1 MGWKARELRAKRKAK
16 SMMKSIP
23 GSHLVLGAEE
33 VDMSTHTT
41 LKKAA
46 LRLSGLNKK
55 KAKKKVKK
63 GKKSVKSRYVK
74 SVMASAFWRHQNDHG
89 QSLAKNKK
97 VHSWM
102 PNLPKN
108 LKEMAEKGHAKEH
121 RRQLKAKGK
130 SMRRWGLS
138 PADVKKT
145 KKEKMLAKVKKGG
158 KKAAWLA
165 KKKAKALAQ
174 KKKVKKA
181 EAHPLSILGHHK
193 RAKRKSKGGK
203 KKKHKKTSPADK
215 GAKKGKKKKSRKGK
229 LQKKLKKNKRKTVK
243 KAKHLLKKTLKK
255 VKKKAKKAKK
265 SMKAAIKHSIK
276 HAIKKAK
283 KASKKKKAKKKK
295 KSKKKAKKTKKISLD
310 SL

>member
-1 MGWKARELRAKRKAK
+1 MGKILGLKKKKKVVPRWKARELSAKRKAK

-46 LRLSGLNKK
+46 LRLSGLKKKKGAKKSTKK

-145 KKEKMLAKVKKGG
+145 KKMLAKVKKGG

-165 KKKAKALAQ
+165 KKKAKARAQ
-174 KKKVKKA
+174 KKKV
-181 EAHPLSILGHHK
+181 
-193 RAKRKSKGGK
+193 
-203 KKKHKKTSPADK
+203 
-215 GAKKGKKKKSRKGK
+215 
-229 LQKKLKKNKRKTVK
+229 
-243 KAKHLLKKTLKK
+243 
-255 VKKKAKKAKK
+255 
-265 SMKAAIKHSIK
+265 
-276 HAIKKAK
+276 
-283 KASKKKKAKKKK
+283 
-295 KSKKKAKKTKKISLD
+295 
-310 SL
+310 